1 MTTQPSWRIAYVWLA
16 CLANTRAFSS
26 PPGSLP
32 HAELPCAVD
41 MRARINDA
49 EALMYR
55 GADSCSRK
63 AHGSSSCTEVDAAD
77 AVFAKV
83 AADAQRVAALG
94 AYALLMRGRIAE
106 QIRGDA
112 AAAMPLYAQAFAL
125 APLPSA
131 LGTTARD
138 GNEPEE
144 PTETGLYAAE
154 LCSAAL
160 SVSGAADRAP
170 NEDLIGDSVSFAS
183 LYWLVD
189 SLFEQH
195 AALAADRAGGGASST
210 APRLRRAL
218 ARLVRA
224 LTRPALVD
232 AALERGDQIARLG
245 LHKFT
250 MRMNVRIWRNRLLEL
265 ENFPGGSSVS
275 PDYRPAA
282 PLPKPAEPDAFVH
295 ALHIPKTAGTKL
307 LGLLE
312 TCCAGRATAWG
323 EIVTWH
329 HNVGAIDTSRW
340 MGGAAAGGGGR
351 PGGHAAAHNA
361 VAFLRDPFDRFE
373 SAFHHLSAT
382 AADRRAGN
390 QFVDIEVG
398 VWEEYATPSEF
409 AEAAARAEAAESDGA
424 RGGEHHALEARA
436 LALIRFEEHFT
447 PQAAYLLAGGH
458 PGAVACAAAAAR
470 RGFGAV
476 SSRGATRSILPWI
489 APRLHRP
496 GFDRSNATAGDTAD
510 LGDSC
515 ALDPSVAFLGDV
527 AHFEAHVKALFVAL
541 FGRKGEDPRFAD
553 VERRISALEIS
564 GGGDNLGYI
573 DNFKGRASAAAV
585 PGLVANK
592 GAYARHQ
599 LSATAREFIRRQ
611 FAADFVLGSFD
622 PSDASYADR
631 QRLQG

>member
-1 MTTQPSWRIAYVWLA
+1 MA
-16 CLANTRAFSS
+16 CVLANTRAFSS

-106 QIRGDA
+106 QIRDA

-189 SLFEQH
+189 SRSSSTPLGR
-195 AALAADRAGGGASST
+195 RAGGGASST

-232 AALERGDQIARLG
+232 AALERGDQIARPLAAQVHDAHERAHLAQPAPRARELSRRLVRLSRLPPRRARCPSISRARRVRARAPHPQDRG
-245 LHKFT
+245 DETSSACWKRHFT
-250 MRMNVRIWRNRLLEL
+250 WSCWPRDGM
-265 ENFPGGSSVS
+265 
-275 PDYRPAA
+275 
-282 PLPKPAEPDAFVH
+282 
-295 ALHIPKTAGTKL
+295 
-307 LGLLE
+307 
-312 TCCAGRATAWG
+312 GRDRDVASQRA
-323 EIVTWH
+323 
-329 HNVGAIDTSRW
+329 GAIDTSRW
-340 MGGAAAGGGGR
+340 MGVRRCRRRRRAAR
-351 PGGHAAAHNA
+351 GHAAAHNA

-390 QFVDIEVG
+390 RFVDIEVG

-447 PQAAYLLAGGH
+447 PQAAYLLAGAS
-458 PGAVACAAAAAR
+458 GAAAACAAAAAR

-515 ALDPSVAFLGDV
+515 ALDPSVAFL
-527 AHFEAHVKALFVAL
+527 ALPV
-541 FGRKGEDPRFAD
+541 RTS
-553 VERRISALEIS
+553 RR
-564 GGGDNLGYI
+564 
-573 DNFKGRASAAAV
+573 
-585 PGLVANK
+585 
-592 GAYARHQ
+592 
-599 LSATAREFIRRQ
+599 T
-611 FAADFVLGSFD
+611 
-622 PSDASYADR
+622 
-631 QRLQG
+631 